1 MTAAEIS
8 KLINSPNFY
17 DRYDETKKWDYV
29 GVMAGR
35 AMQSAEF
42 NEMQHV
48 LEDKIKSLGKA
59 LYADGTIIEG
69 CAISYATES
78 KIAKLEAGRV
88 FLDGLVYKVE
98 AATLNIPDIDAVQA
112 GIWKMSRCVTEYE
125 DNSLFD
131 PAKGTPQYH
140 MPGAYRIVTEAV
152 WGLSTDG
159 YDMPFFPVYG
169 VSDGEMVTQLQEAIS
184 PEYTDALARYDNHA
198 NGDYV
203 VDGLRVTALESDV
216 AGKQV
221 FSVSEGTAHVNGYEA
236 VISHSV
242 RVMADEE
249 PNLADVK
256 SEVHVFNAATNGTVT
271 IGASH
276 RPIENLKQVLITKE
290 RTVTLT
296 HGGYTGCVDELPNTS
311 TFEIVDVYQGNL
323 HFTQNTDFY
332 FGNDKLN
339 WSLSGEEPAPYS
351 SYVVTYRYRLAVN
364 ADAWDTDTVTISG
377 GVANSLIEIDYE
389 YRMPRIDLIVMYKDR
404 SVGIVRG
411 VAHRYSPTVPTTPPG
426 AICLAEVYQNWDG
439 LPEVK
444 NVATQR
450 VPVEDL
456 RKMQERIQDL
466 YSLVARNEQRFDIML
481 EAPTSAYNI
490 FVDPLFDDDMRDA
503 GFEQTAAIVDQTLQ
517 LPLTAETREIDLDN
531 EVCLDFAHEILINQP
546 QHTKSMQI
554 NQYQNFDPIPATVV
568 LEPSVDRYVQTVDT
582 SYNAALST
590 LYIGQAWHY
599 SNLISR
605 TVVSQTV
612 QNFNL
617 RQITVKITGKGFGY
631 GERISVTF
639 DSIPVTCSNDT
650 ADASGN
656 YTATFTIPANIPSG
670 TKLVELT
677 GSGGSK
683 GFAYFTGI
691 NQKVTRVIRNLY
703 RYHVD
708 PLAQSFT
715 LNEPRLVSGVEFWLE
730 NKGASNIRVE
740 IREMSNG
747 YPTTNTLASAS
758 LANESLTAQ
767 DWNRAEFECPVY
779 LDAGTEYA
787 ITILT
792 DTADHTVGIAELGDW
807 DANTGW
813 VRSQVYS
820 EGVLF
825 SSSNAATWTP
835 HQNADLA
842 FRLLGAKFNN
852 SKKIIELGSYDL
864 TGVTDIMPLAEAAMT
879 GSDTYV
885 TFILKQGDVEITRM
899 QPWQAISFDKTLS
912 GEYIL
917 EAELSGDAK
926 FSPILGRSP
935 QLMTAKLANS
945 ANYISR
951 AFACGA
957 NKRIMITT
965 NEFMPHGSN
974 IAISIMTGNDTW
986 TEAEVSE
993 NTEIG
998 SGWVTRKRFV
1008 NCNAGTT
1015 RIKID
1020 LQGSASARPLLTSL
1034 SAVVLDA

>member
-42 NEMQHV
+42 NEIQHV

-69 CAISYATES
+69 CAISYDTES

-203 VDGLRVTALESDV
+203 VEGLRVTALESDV

-256 SEVHVFNAATNGTVT
+256 SEVHVFNAETNGTVT
-271 IGASH
+271 ISASH

-426 AICLAEVYQNWDG
+426 AICLAEVTQNWDG
-439 LPEVK
+439 LPVVK

-490 FVDPLFDDDMRDA
+490 FVDSLFDDDMRDA
-503 GFEQTAAIVDQTLQ
+503 GFEQTALIARQALQ
-517 LPLTAETREIDLDN
+517 LPFSMTTL
-531 EVCLDFAHEILINQP
+531 EVNLNSEQTLDFTHEILLNQS

-554 NQYQNFDPIPATVV
+554 NPYQNFDPIPANVI
-568 LEPSVDRYVQTVDT
+568 LEPSVDRYSQEVIETFNEALVDT
-582 SYNAALST
+582 HPGIT
-590 LYIGQAWHY
+590 WWY
-599 SNLISR
+599 SGLIS
-605 TVVSQTV
+605 TQTSEKV
-612 QNFNL
+612 EYYNL
-617 RQITVKITGKGFGY
+617 RQIPVKVTASGFGPNE
-631 GERISVTF
+631 GVTVYF
-639 DSIPVTCSNDT
+639 DSIQVNCSSNS
-650 ADASGN
+650 ADSGGN
-656 YTATFTIPANIPSG
+656 FTGTFTIPANIPSG
-670 TKLVELT
+670 TKLVELI
-677 GSGGSK
+677 GSVETK
-683 GFAYFTGI
+683 AYAYFSGFNRKITKTI
-691 NQKVTRVIRNLY
+691 NNIY
-703 RYHVD
+703 RTKGD

-715 LNEPRLVSGVEFWLE
+715 LNESRLISGVEFWLE

-740 IREMSNG
+740 IREMDNG
-747 YPTTNTLASAS
+747 YPTTSVLASAV
-758 LANESLTAQ
+758 LPLNTLTSKS
-767 DWNRAEFECPVY
+767 WNLAEFATPVY
-779 LDAGTEYA
+779 LTAGIEYA
-787 ITILT
+787 VTILT
-792 DTADHTVGIAELGDW
+792 NTSDHTVGIAELGDW

-825 SSSNAATWTP
+825 SSSNAVTWTP

-957 NKRIMITT
+957 NKRVMITT

-974 IAISIMTGNDTW
+974 IAISVMTGNDTW

>member
-69 CAISYATES
+69 CAISYDTES

-169 VSDGEMVTQLQEAIS
+169 VSDGEMVTQLQEAVS

-203 VDGLRVTALESDV
+203 VDGLRVTALESDA

-256 SEVHVFNAATNGTVT
+256 SEVHVFNADTNGTVT
-271 IGASH
+271 ISVSH

-351 SYVVTYRYRLAVN
+351 SYIVTYRYRLAVN

-377 GVANSLIEIDYE
+377 GVANSLIEIDYD

-503 GFEQTAAIVDQTLQ
+503 GFEQTALIARQALQ
-517 LPLTAETREIDLDN
+517 LPFSMTTL
-531 EVCLDFAHEILINQP
+531 EVNLNSEQTLDFTHEILLNQS

-554 NQYQNFDPIPATVV
+554 NPYQNFDPIPANVI
-568 LEPSVDRYVQTVDT
+568 LEPSVDRYSQEVIETFNDALVDT
-582 SYNAALST
+582 HPGIT
-590 LYIGQAWHY
+590 WWY
-599 SNLISR
+599 SGLIS
-605 TVVSQTV
+605 TQTSEKV
-612 QNFNL
+612 EYYNL
-617 RQITVKITGKGFGY
+617 RQIPVKVTASGFGPNE
-631 GERISVTF
+631 GVTVYF
-639 DSIPVTCSNDT
+639 DSIQVNCSSNS
-650 ADASGN
+650 ADSGGN
-656 YTATFTIPANIPSG
+656 FTGTFTIPANIPSG
-670 TKLVELT
+670 TKLVELI
-677 GSGGSK
+677 GSVETK
-683 GFAYFTGI
+683 AYAYFSGFNRKITKTI
-691 NQKVTRVIRNLY
+691 NNLY
-703 RYHVD
+703 RTKGD

-715 LNEPRLVSGVEFWLE
+715 LNESRLLSGVEFWLE

-740 IREMSNG
+740 IREMDNG
-747 YPTTNTLASAS
+747 YPTTSVLASAV
-758 LANESLTAQ
+758 LPLNTLTSKS
-767 DWNRAEFECPVY
+767 WNLAEFATPVY
-779 LDAGTEYA
+779 LTAGIEYA
-787 ITILT
+787 VTILT
-792 DTADHTVGIAELGDW
+792 NTSDHTVGIAELGDW

-825 SSSNAATWTP
+825 SSSNAVTWTP

-957 NKRIMITT
+957 NKRVMITT

-974 IAISIMTGNDTW
+974 IAISVMTGNDTW